1 MRCFKDIFEKWEQEN
16 RNFDYSKTLS
26 DKDDNYV
33 SNEIFQI
40 KNLQNLCR

>member
-33 SNEIFQI
+33 SNEIYYF
-40 KNLQNLCR
+40 NLSFNNC